1 MLPLEPA
8 QFDLKVKSYS
18 DVWWRARAGTR
29 FDFLV
34 IGIKLLQ
41 SNASVS
47 SIGTC
52 WSQRK
57 GSFSLKDLETQIKFP
72 LPLWFP
78 LIWCHWN
85 HLSSVEW
92 VLRVLFH
99 HLDYIIILILSVS
112 LFIYLKFWEHWR
124 PHLAKG
130 SPQTLCGASGGLDC
144 LILLR
149 QPPVV

>member
-18 DVWWRARAGTR
+18 DVWWCARAGSW
-29 FDFLV
+29 FGFLV

-99 HLDYIIILILSVS
+99 HLDYIIILVLSVS
-112 LFIYLKFWEHWR
+112 LFIYLNFENTE
-124 PHLAKG
+124 AKG